1 MNKTS
6 IRFFG
11 DKEIRAVWNEE
22 DNKWWFSIVDI
33 VAVFKITANRYKNRR
48 NRFGLRMAI
57 ICGIINFE
65 NKS

>member
-65 NKS
+65 NKI